1 VRNEK
6 TVFAKIKNIF
16 YSRKLAPYIFV
27 FPFVISFF
35 VFFLYPTI
43 STFIMSFQKIEG
55 FNNVTFIG
63 LNNYKRLGN
72 EHFYNALKSSTIYM
86 LCMVAI
92 MIPVPIVLATLLNSP
107 KLKAKNF
114 FRSALFVPALTSV
127 IIAGIAFRLLF
138 SELDT
143 GFFNKILISFG
154 GNVVNWKM
162 GYWTGMLMMVTLA
175 SWRQLGVN
183 IIYCLSALQNVPAEL
198 YESADIDGANNFQM
212 FTNITLP
219 QVKPILIYILT
230 ITILEGYRMFTEG
243 YVFWNESN
251 PGDIGLT
258 IVRYIYQQAFQRND
272 LGMGSA
278 IGVVLMVIVLGIN
291 IIQLKSFGLFE
302 KED

>member
-1 VRNEK
+1 MRNEK